1 MVSETVVIA
10 GALAQKP
17 RQGGHTWQ
25 FLQYLLGFKRLG
37 WEVLFL
43 DQLEPEMCVDAT
55 GQPCP
60 LEQSVNLRY
69 LVEVMTSFDLH
80 DAYALIYNRGE
91 QFIGLSRTEVLE
103 RVRNSAILL
112 NFMGYLSDEEILS
125 RAPQRVFLDT
135 DPGFGQMW
143 HDLGLADI
151 FHGHDDYVTIG
162 ENIGQPGCTIPTC
175 GLPWITMRQPVLLEQ
190 WPVQPEGKCF
200 TSIGSWRGP
209 YGPLEYHGK
218 TYGLRVHEF
227 RQFAPLPR
235 LSGRPFQ
242 LALDIHAAEQK
253 DIGLLE
259 TNGWAL
265 VDPTVVTRDPQVYRA
280 YIQSSLAELMVA
292 KGMYVQSNSGWFS
305 ERSMCYLASGKP
317 VLAQD
322 TGLQRLYP
330 IGEGLLTFRTLEEAR
345 AGVEEIVGDH
355 ARHAR
360 AARALAEE
368 YFDSDKVLR
377 GLLAK
382 LGIG

>member
-1 MVSETVVIA
+1 MAETIVVA

-43 DQLEPEMCVDAT
+43 DQLEPEMCVDET

-69 LVEVMTSFDLH
+69 LVEVMTGFGLH
-80 DAYALIYNRGE
+80 DAYALIYNQGR
-91 QFIGLSRTEVLE
+91 QSIGLSRTEVLD
-103 RVRNSAILL
+103 RVRNSAFLL
-112 NFMGYLSDEEILS
+112 NIMGYLSDEVILS
-125 RAPQRVFLDT
+125 QAPRRVFLDT

-143 HDLGLADI
+143 CDLGLADI

-162 ENIGQPGCTIPTC
+162 ENIGQPDCTIPTC
-175 GLPWITMRQPVLLEQ
+175 GLPWITMRQPVLLEE
-190 WPVQPEGKCF
+190 WPMQAEGEAF

-209 YGPLEYHGK
+209 YGPLEYRGRH
-218 TYGLRVHEF
+218 YGLRVHEF
-227 RQFAPLPR
+227 RQFTPLPR
-235 LSGRPFQ
+235 LSGHPFH
-242 LALDIHAAEQK
+242 LALDIDAAEQK
-253 DIGLLE
+253 DVNLLE
-259 TNGWAL
+259 TEGWVL
-265 VDPTVVTRDPQVYRA
+265 VDPKVVTRDPQVYRA
-280 YIQSSLAELMVA
+280 YIQSSLAELLVA

-305 ERSMCYLASGKP
+305 ERSMCYLSSGKP

-322 TGLQRLYP
+322 TGLQSLYP
-330 IGEGLLTFRTLEEAR
+330 LGAGLLTFRTLEEAR
-345 AGVEEIVGDH
+345 AGVEEIAGDY

-360 AARALAEE
+360 AARRLAEE

-377 GLLAK
+377 ELLVK
-382 LGIG
+382 LGIA

>member
-1 MVSETVVIA
+1 MNETIVIA

-25 FLQYLLGFKRLG
+25 FLQYLLGFRRLG

-43 DQLEPEMCVDAT
+43 DQLEPDMCVDDS

-69 LVEVMTSFDLH
+69 LVEVMAGFGLQ
-80 DAYALIYNRGE
+80 DAYALIYNGGE

-103 RVRNSAILL
+103 RVRNSAFLL
-112 NFMGYLSDEEILS
+112 NFMGYLSHAEVLS
-125 RAPQRVFLDT
+125 QARRRVFLDT

-143 HDLGLADI
+143 CDLGLADI
-151 FHGHDDYVTIG
+151 FRSHDAYVTIG

-175 GLPWITMRQPVLLEQ
+175 GLPWITMRQPVLLAA
-190 WPVQPEGKCF
+190 WPVQTGGEAF

-209 YGPLEYHGK
+209 YGPLVYQGK

-227 RQFAPLPR
+227 RQFAALPG
-235 LSGRPFQ
+235 LSRQPFQ
-242 LALDIHAAEQK
+242 VALDIHAAEQK

-259 TNGWAL
+259 TNDWTL
-265 VDPTVVTRDPQVYRA
+265 VDPKVVTRDPWVYRD
-280 YIQSSLAELMVA
+280 YIQSSKAEFMVA
-292 KGMYVQSNSGWFS
+292 KGMYVQANSGWFS

-322 TGLQRLYP
+322 TGLHGLYP
-330 IGEGLLTFRTLEEAR
+330 LGEGLLTFRTLAEAQ
-345 AGVEEIVGDH
+345 AGVEEIAGNY

-368 YFDSDKVLR
+368 YFASDKILH
-377 GLLAK
+377 GLLEK
-382 LGIG
+382 LGIA